1 MAFSKSKGTMSPA
14 DHVNAVSFEQLA
26 ATPRDE
32 EVAVRC
38 EDGAVVKV
46 LQVSE
51 ADQVLRYQL
60 PEDDDYV
67 QTTIPA
73 FSQAFRPVMLD
84 DLLG

>member
-1 MAFSKSKGTMSPA
+1 MAFSKPSGAMNPA
-14 DHVNAVSFEQLA
+14 DHANAVSFEQLA

-38 EDGAVVKV
+38 DDGAVVKV
-46 LQVSE
+46 VQVSG

-67 QTTIPA
+67 QTTISA
-73 FSQAFRPVMLD
+73 FCQAFRPVMLD